1 MDVFFNLKLAKLII
15 QLIGLNEQ
23 GLLQSTHQV
32 DLMKNGKRLVEVAKG
47 NDVHVESKGVDMLV
61 QIDVSLKEE

>member
-1 MDVFFNLKLAKLII
+1 M
-15 QLIGLNEQ
+15 
-23 GLLQSTHQV
+23 LQSTHQV
-32 DLMKNGKRLVEVAKG
+32 DLMKDGKRLVEVAKG